1 MKKHMF
7 NSYQYIDTHY
17 SYIDPETSVLRNLQ
31 GITDAEVLLF
41 VESGAVT
48 KRLQELYENPIRIN
62 GIANLFQVHE
72 YLFQDLYSWAGKRRI
87 VEISKDGKQ
96 FFPIAHFDNALKFI
110 DSLIDEYY
118 SISSD
123 DKQNIAQKLAE
134 ILDNINYLH
143 PFREGNGRTQ
153 REFIRLLAL
162 EKGFHLNLNPPD
174 NKTVYDRYMKG
185 TVESQIDTLT
195 ELIFELLNSTV
206 EKKNGA

>member
-1 MKKHMF
+1 MF